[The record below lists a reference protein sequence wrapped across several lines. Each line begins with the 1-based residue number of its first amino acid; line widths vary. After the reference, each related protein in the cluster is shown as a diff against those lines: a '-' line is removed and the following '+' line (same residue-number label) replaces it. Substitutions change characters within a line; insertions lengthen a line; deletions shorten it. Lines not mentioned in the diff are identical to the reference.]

1 MKTFTDLKEE
11 AELNRI
17 RQLAKLG
24 LVDKPD
30 VEKLIMTFKRMRAGQ
45 KLTVQQKDMLVQTFS
60 DLASIVTGDTTMFMK
75 MKKAVQKEA
84 VVEEVKLTKEQE
96 ARKKER
102 EKMEKTIKGHQDK
115 MAMAKLNGEDTE
127 AHRKTLN
134 ALHIMQDRARYQR
147 KK

>member
-1 MKTFTDLKEE
+1 MKTYTDLKEE

-30 VEKLIMTFKRMRAGQ
+30 IEKLIMTFKRMRAGQ
-45 KLTVQQKDMLVQTFS
+45 KLTQQQKDMLVQTFS

-84 VVEEVKLTKEQE
+84 VVEEVQ
-96 ARKKER
+96 
-102 EKMEKTIKGHQDK
+102 H
-115 MAMAKLNGEDTE
+115 
-127 AHRKTLN
+127 
-134 ALHIMQDRARYQR
+134 RARYQR